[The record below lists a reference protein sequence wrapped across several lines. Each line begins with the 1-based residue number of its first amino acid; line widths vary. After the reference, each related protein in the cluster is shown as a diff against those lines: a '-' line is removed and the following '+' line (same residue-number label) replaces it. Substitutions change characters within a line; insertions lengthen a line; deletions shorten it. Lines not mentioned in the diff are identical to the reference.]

1 MKRIADFE
9 KLDSVQKYMLLQ
21 NARDLVV
28 YLHEEYDDFPNDAY
42 FEATEAIRKVM
53 TYVDDI
59 LIHHE
64 NEI

>member
-1 MKRIADFE
+1 LRRIENFE
-9 KLDSVQKYMLLQ
+9 RLDSVQKYMLLQ

-28 YLHEEYDDFPNDAY
+28 HLNDAYDDFPYDVY
-42 FEATEAIRKVM
+42 FSATEAIQKAM
-53 TYVDDI
+53 MYVDDI

>member
-1 MKRIADFE
+1 MNRIDNFE

-28 YLHEEYDDFPNDAY
+28 YLHEEHDDFPYDAY